1 MENTS
6 LMGSWEL
13 QLTRKGC
20 STVFCQLKYLW
31 QWNFIA
37 HEWSEWYCY
46 YAWTLYRAQTSCV
59 CLRKW
64 QVSIDLEEQVFLSD
78 FKWLLILCYLKA
90 FHLHIYIGW
99 IHAKWWPTNVLASV
113 VQQNIEFLMII
124 RGTSVAVEDH
134 TLCRLHDIKLYSSR
148 PLWT

>member
-1 MENTS
+1 MVMENTS

-46 YAWTLYRAQTSCV
+46 YAWTLYRAQTSCM

-78 FKWLLILCYLKA
+78 FKLLLILCYLKA
-90 FHLHIYIGW
+90 FHLHIYRVDSCKVVTYQCVGFSCAAKYWVPYDNSWHQCCGW
-99 IHAKWWPTNVLASV
+99 GSYIMQTSWYKA
-113 VQQNIEFLMII
+113 VQ
-124 RGTSVAVEDH
+124 
-134 TLCRLHDIKLYSSR
+134 
-148 PLWT
+148 